1 MKNSNRTIGMTLAA
15 LALSCAAHVAQADTV
30 VIVAAGSPVTA
41 LTADQAADLFLGR
54 ANSFPSGG
62 AATPIDQADGSAVRD
77 DFYTKVA
84 NKSGAQVKAYWA
96 KLVFTGKG
104 QPPKDAGD
112 SAGVKSAVAANPAAV
127 GYVDKSVVDG
137 SVKVVLAL
145 H

>member
-1 MKNSNRTIGMTLAA
+1 MKTTMRWMASTLVAA
-15 LALSCAAHVAQADTV
+15 AVWIAAPVANAETV

-54 ANSFPSGG
+54 ANAFPSGG
-62 AATPIDQADGSAVRD
+62 AATPVDQTDGSAVRD
-77 DFYTKVA
+77 DFYNKVA

-104 QPPKDAGD
+104 QPPKEVGD
-112 SAGVKSAVAANPAAV
+112 SAAVKGAVAGNPAAV
-127 GYVDKSVVDG
+127 GYVDKSVVDA
-137 SVKVVLAL
+137 SVKVVLDL